1 MPLLHPFFD
10 LLDLKIDNGLSSSI
24 CLAIRCHEIRS
35 VVPTRHD
42 LDGSLLRSLERPIG
56 TEFRGNGS
64 LAPRIIVPIAVDET
78 RKIRCIPSFENVSRV
93 YRNCGDG
100 M

>member
-24 CLAIRCHEIRS
+24 CLAIRCHE
-35 VVPTRHD
+35 

-64 LAPRIIVPIAVDET
+64 LAPRIIVSIAVDET